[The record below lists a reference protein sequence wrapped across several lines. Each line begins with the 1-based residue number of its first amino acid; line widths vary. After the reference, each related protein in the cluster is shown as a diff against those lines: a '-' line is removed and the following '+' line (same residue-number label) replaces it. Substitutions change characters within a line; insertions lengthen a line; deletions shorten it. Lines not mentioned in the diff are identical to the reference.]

1 MSSDVAQQIGQFHS
15 QSMQFGVQGSLI
27 SEAMNRTSDP
37 QTNAGQLAGRGL
49 NAVGAFGVPAL
60 GLGLGMVGLDP
71 MQLGMKA
78 FGAAGG
84 MSRFGMALGAGAGV
98 FGLASAG
105 VAAGSWAGG
114 QVWQGAQQQQQFN
127 NMMRSSFNFMTPQGQ
142 GFNNG
147 QLGAMNQQMYSM
159 ASQVGPM
166 GEMTS
171 VKELNGLAANMGR
184 MGMATGVRD
193 VQEFSRKFREMVDTA
208 KTMARDLGTTLE
220 GAQQTMQ
227 QMKSSG
233 VFRANDQM
241 KMAGE
246 MRAYSLGGNLAM
258 SELTSMAGI
267 GSQISR
273 MVGGRGRAG
282 AFAGVRTLGQ
292 IGMAQEAGILSEED
306 IYNSTGLTGAEG
318 RQAFAASQLQNS
330 AAWLRNGKGRR
341 FLASVAGANGQLDA
355 GTVADWMSG
364 DMSTGSTMGNAYKNL
379 NKVGRADF
387 IRNEGKLRGEALSQ
401 FGGNI
406 PAMALMQWAG
416 SRGIDV
422 NTMNDRE
429 MLFAQRHTG
438 LGMEELEN
446 AVKMIRNMPAI
457 NEQGRMTQGMDAYR
471 KDVSALR
478 KNSGI
483 EGVKRSLEHTKE
495 GITNKLQAVGSQ
507 MYTDVTSMVEDWL
520 NKTGHTVMQQA
531 SADIDKAYG
540 QIMKGQGGGSAATL
554 FGLGSSGTSSKG
566 AKRLGADDSGS
577 AGVSGLTAAGY
588 NAKLPF
594 GHSMADRVS
603 AAGLGGFIKGN
614 SDSDIQAGM
623 EDIRLAMNGMQNTNN
638 SAGRALGGQLS
649 DLMRKEYAGGIAES
663 AGGDRM
669 SQVMKMLS
677 RESTTN
683 PHAKELFEKLRT
695 AETPEERYSLL
706 ASAEDEAKIG
716 KASQIGAVTQLPAGL
731 QAAMRGG
738 SGETDNERMKR
749 YGDLMTGKKG
759 EESDLVAAT
768 KGDAVGMLKTG
779 ARALVASATMGLSV
793 LAEKG
798 FDYLKGVNDSRKS
811 GQASQYLLSKEGL
824 AMSSDI
830 LSGKDRTRA
839 LEDQIMA
846 TKGDSETAKN
856 QREMLQ
862 RVMGVNRAILEANKN
877 GGTISNERLDEI
889 AKEAKTDRAGLS
901 DAVQSMSSS
910 VREQQAINRREAL
923 AMFSGGAQS
932 EKGTLQRAGYLDS
945 NGNISKEAASKMY
958 KSNGVQMSDAE
969 QLSRHRNNLRNL
981 QAKGG
986 ATGMSDDA
994 TKALMNEIQEEAGKA
1009 NHLDYSMSIED
1020 LRAHAKAERG
1030 AGNWGESQR
1039 ASEIAGF
1046 RSRGERTLR
1055 ARGGAL
1061 GTASILGLKVSRDD
1075 AKELRNAKD
1084 GDGKLASYLESTYG
1098 VTDTSGME
1106 KELRQLEIAEKG
1118 GGLNTKNARRM
1129 SELKEQIGAA
1139 KAGDAEVKELIGK
1152 VGNSKTEKE
1161 RMEAIANL
1169 KSNTAFQEKEKERE
1183 HKSQMNDPTLRGL
1196 NDIKLEVGKLL
1207 APLQTI
1213 AQNPPKPPELP

>member
-15 QSMQFGVQGSLI
+15 QSAQFGVQGSLI

-60 GLGLGMVGLDP
+60 GLGLGMAGLDP
-71 MQLGMKA
+71 MSLGMKA

-84 MSRFGMALGAGAGV
+84 MSRFGAALGAGAGV

-105 VAAGSWAGG
+105 VAATSWAGG

-147 QLGAMNQQMYSM
+147 QLGAMNQQMHSM
-159 ASQVGPM
+159 ASQIGPM

-184 MGMATGVRD
+184 MGMSTGVRD

-233 VFRANDQM
+233 VFRSNDQM

-273 MVGGRGRAG
+273 MVGGRARAG

-292 IGMAQEAGILSEED
+292 VGMAQEAGILSEED
-306 IYNSTGLTGAEG
+306 IYNSTGLPGAEG

-364 DMSTGSTMGNAYKNL
+364 DMSTGSTMGNAHKNL

-387 IRNEGKLRGEALSQ
+387 IRNEGKLRGEALAQ

-446 AVKMIRNMPAI
+446 SVKMIRNMPAI
-457 NEQGRMTQGMDAYR
+457 NEQNRMTQGMDAYR

-540 QIMKGQGGGSAATL
+540 QIMKGQGGGGVSAL
-554 FGLGSSGTSSKG
+554 FGLGSSTTAGAQSLG
-566 AKRLGADDSGS
+566 AKDSTGALSGITKE
-577 AGVSGLTAAGY
+577 GF

-594 GHSMADRVS
+594 GHSLADRIG
-603 AAGLGGFIKGN
+603 AAGLGGFIKGGGDKELRDDLNNMN
-614 SDSDIQAGM
+614 SA
-623 EDIRLAMNGMQNTNN
+623 LNGMKNTGND
-638 SAGRALGGQLS
+638 LGNAFGSDLS
-649 DLMRKEYAGGIAES
+649 DMMRSKYAGGISES
-663 AGGDRM
+663 KGSDRM
-669 SQVMKMLS
+669 SKVMQMLHGEGKNNA
-677 RESTTN
+677 R
-683 PHAKELFEKLRT
+683 AKEMFDAMNNAKT
-695 AETPEERYSLL
+695 DEERYSIL
-706 ASAEDEAKIG
+706 ASAEKGAGIADEARIG
-716 KASQIGAVTQLPAGL
+716 TVTQIPAGL

-738 SGETDNERMKR
+738 GEEGENARRMR
-749 YGDLMTGKKG
+749 YGDMMTGRKA
-759 EESDLVAAT
+759 EEADSTGVSVA
-768 KGDAVGMLKTG
+768 KWG
-779 ARALVASATMGLSV
+779 ARAVGAVLTGGAS
-793 LAEKG
+793 LAIEGAARYFGKTEG
-798 FDYLKGVNDSRKS
+798 NRASN
-811 GQASQYLLSKEGL
+811 QASQYLLSKEGMTL
-824 AMSSDI
+824 SNDI
-830 LSGKDRTRA
+830 LGGADRTRG
-839 LEDQIMA
+839 LEDQIS
-846 TKGDSETAKN
+846 KIQGKDETSNN
-856 QREMLQ
+856 QRAMLKQ
-862 RVMGVNRAILEANKN
+862 VLGANRAILEMNKT
-877 GGTISNERLDEI
+877 GKDLGEARLKEI
-889 AKEAKTDRAGLS
+889 AEAAGTTMEGMQN
-901 DAVQSMSSS
+901 AVGSISTS

-923 AMFSGGAQS
+923 AMFSGSAQS

-945 NGNISKEAASKMY
+945 SGNISKEAAAKMY
-958 KSNGVQMSDAE
+958 KSTGVQMSDGE

-986 ATGMSDDA
+986 TTGMSDEA
-994 TKALMNEIQEEAGKA
+994 TKALMNEIQEEGSKA
-1009 NHLDYSMSIED
+1009 NALDYSMSIQD
-1020 LRAHAKAERG
+1020 LRAHAKAEKG
-1030 AGNWGESQR
+1030 AGNWAEGQR

-1046 RSRGERTLR
+1046 RTRGERTLR
-1055 ARGGAL
+1055 GRGDAI
-1061 GTASILGLKVSRDD
+1061 GTTSILGLKVGWED
-1075 AKELRNAKD
+1075 AQALRGAKA
-1084 GDGKLASYLESTYG
+1084 GDGKLSSYLENAYG
-1098 VTDTSGME
+1098 VTDTSAME
-1106 KELRQLEIAEKG
+1106 KEMRQLEIAEKG
-1118 GGLNTKNARRM
+1118 GGLNVKNARRM

-1139 KAGDAEVKELIGK
+1139 KAGDAKVKELIGK
-1152 VGNSKTEKE
+1152 VDNAKTPKEK
-1161 RMEAIANL
+1161 MEAIANL
-1169 KSNTAFQEKEKERE
+1169 KSNTAFQEKEKEKQM
-1183 HKSQMNDPTLRGL
+1183 KSAMNDPNIRLLDG
-1196 NDIKLEVGKLL
+1196 IKEAVGKSNDLL
-1207 APLQTI
+1207 NTI
-1213 AQNPPKPPELP
+1213 SQNLPKPEGS

>member
-15 QSMQFGVQGSLI
+15 QSAQFGVQGSLI

-60 GLGLGMVGLDP
+60 GLGLGMAGLDP
-71 MQLGMKA
+71 MSLGMKA

-84 MSRFGMALGAGAGV
+84 MSRFGAALGAGAGV

-105 VAAGSWAGG
+105 VAATSWAGG

-147 QLGAMNQQMYSM
+147 QLGAMNQQMHSM
-159 ASQVGPM
+159 ASQIGPM

-184 MGMATGVRD
+184 MGMSTGVRD

-233 VFRANDQM
+233 VFRSNDQM

-292 IGMAQEAGILSEED
+292 VGMAQEAGILSEED
-306 IYNSTGLTGAEG
+306 IYNSTGLTGADG

-364 DMSTGSTMGNAYKNL
+364 DMSTGSTMGNAHKNL

-387 IRNEGKLRGEALSQ
+387 IRNEGKLRGEALAQ

-446 AVKMIRNMPAI
+446 SVKMIRNMPAI
-457 NEQGRMTQGMDAYR
+457 NEQNRMTQGMDAYR

-507 MYTDVTSMVEDWL
+507 MYTDLTSYIEDWL

-540 QIMKGQGGGSAATL
+540 QILKGQGGGSAATL

-577 AGVSGLTAAGY
+577 AGVSGLTAEGY

-594 GHSMADRVS
+594 GHSMADRVK

-623 EDIRLAMNGMQNTNN
+623 KDIRSAMNGMQNTGNA
-638 SAGRALGGQLS
+638 AGRALGGKLS

-669 SQVMKMLS
+669 SQVQKMLS
-677 RESTTN
+677 RESVHN

-695 AETPEERYSLL
+695 AKTSEERYAIL

-716 KASQIGAVTQLPAGL
+716 KSSQIGAVTQLPAGL
-731 QAAMRGG
+731 QAALRGG

-749 YGDLMTGKKG
+749 YGDLMTGNKAEG
-759 EESDLVAAT
+759 SDLVAAT
-768 KGDAVGMLKTG
+768 KGDAVGIMKTG

-798 FDYLKGVNDSRKS
+798 FDYLKGVNANRKS
-811 GQASQYLLSKEGL
+811 GQASQYLVSKDGL
-824 AMSSDI
+824 AMSADI
-830 LSGKDRTRA
+830 LGGKDRTHA
-839 LEDQIMA
+839 LEDQINA
-846 TKGDSETAKN
+846 VKGTDDTANN
-856 QREMLQ
+856 QREML
-862 RVMGVNRAILEANKN
+862 RKVMGVNRAILEANKS
-877 GGTISNERLDEI
+877 GGTISNKRLDEI

-901 DAVQSMSSS
+901 DVVHSMSSS

-923 AMFSGGAQS
+923 ASFAGGAQN
-932 EKGTLQRAGYLDS
+932 EKSGLQRSGYLDAK
-945 NGNISKEAASKMY
+945 GNISDDTMQKMY
-958 KSNGVQMSDAE
+958 GNTDGEGAM
-969 QLSRHRNNLRNL
+969 LSRSRNRLRNL

-986 ATGMSDDA
+986 DAGMDDKQ
-994 TKALMNEIQEEAGKA
+994 TLALMNDIRSTAATA
-1009 NHLDYSMSIED
+1009 NHLDYSMSIQD

-1061 GTASILGLKVSRDD
+1061 GTASILGLKVGRED

-1098 VTDTSGME
+1098 VTDTSAMD

-1118 GGLNTKNARRM
+1118 GGLNVKNARRM

-1139 KAGDAEVKELIGK
+1139 KAGDADVKDLIGK
-1152 VGNSKTEKE
+1152 VSNAKTPQEK
-1161 RMEAIANL
+1161 MEAIANL

-1183 HKSQMNDPTLRGL
+1183 HKSQMNDPNLRGL
-1196 NDIKLEVGKLL
+1196 NDIKVEVGKLL
-1207 APLQTI
+1207 APLNTI
-1213 AQNPPKPPELP
+1213 AQNLPKPEGS